1 MTMTGKTRTLV
12 GRRNLE
18 KNLVLEKKLPL
29 NFRTCKQA
37 SDLYEIKLCLK
48 AHANIKRLNYKVLF
62 LKYMLRSRIPNGE
75 IVRDMTRHT
84 GEEVN

>member
-1 MTMTGKTRTLV
+1 MRPMTMARKTRTLV

-18 KNLVLEKKLPL
+18 KNLVKKKLPL

-48 AHANIKRLNYKVLF
+48 VHANIKWMNHKVLF
-62 LKYMLRSRIPNGE
+62 L
-75 IVRDMTRHT
+75 
-84 GEEVN
+84 